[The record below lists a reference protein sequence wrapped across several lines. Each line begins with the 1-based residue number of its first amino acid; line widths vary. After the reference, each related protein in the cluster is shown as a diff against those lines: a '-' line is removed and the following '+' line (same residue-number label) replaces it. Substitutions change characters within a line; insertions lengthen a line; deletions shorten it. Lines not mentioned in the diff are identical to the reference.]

1 MIHAW
6 VWDLLQSDFD
16 VPSVQTCS
24 AQLQQAVST
33 VETDQ
38 HGPFQTISHLSEDHQ
53 NTFTLI
59 NKLLQASLYQLVF
72 SQPIDGKSSK
82 TCQYKNNGVTY
93 QINEGEVSEIKKS
106 KVRVCLDGKNVL
118 KKKAEVPLP
127 WKYACNGCTVKGK
140 VVCQGTVVRVRKYL
154 RLKNILW

>member
-1 MIHAW
+1 M
-6 VWDLLQSDFD
+6 
-16 VPSVQTCS
+16 
-24 AQLQQAVST
+24 
-33 VETDQ
+33 ETDQ

-154 RLKNILW
+154 HLKNIL